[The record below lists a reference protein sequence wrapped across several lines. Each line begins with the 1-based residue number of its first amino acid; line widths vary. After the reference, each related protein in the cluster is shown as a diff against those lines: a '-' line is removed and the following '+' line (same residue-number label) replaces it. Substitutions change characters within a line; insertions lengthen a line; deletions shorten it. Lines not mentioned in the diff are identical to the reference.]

1 MLQAKMTYNPFGP
14 YRVLDYFLRIE
25 FQHRGSPH
33 AHVLLWLENDPHE
46 KISENMP
53 KTIQLLT
60 DLCSVSRNDLPATE
74 KLKKLS
80 VINLQP
86 IFRSTNT
93 NHAKAML
100 SATIAVFFTVAPTGR
115 NPYMGRARFEL
126 RTGVTINEETTPEN
140 NKQKKLYAFL

>member
-1 MLQAKMTYNPFGP
+1 MYILVQTF
-14 YRVLDYFLRIE
+14 DTRITGYGGQE
-25 FQHRGSPH
+25 VAEATGGVF
-33 AHVLLWLENDPHE
+33 HE
-46 KISENMP
+46 
-53 KTIQLLT
+53 
-60 DLCSVSRNDLPATE
+60 ATE
-74 KLKKLS
+74 KLKKQS

-126 RTGVTINEETTPEN
+126 RTGVTINEETTPE
-140 NKQKKLYAFL
+140 KK

>member
-1 MLQAKMTYNPFGP
+1 MFGLTYNVTSKMLRLKFYRPF
-14 YRVLDYFLRIE
+14 
-25 FQHRGSPH
+25 S
-33 AHVLLWLENDPHE
+33 
-46 KISENMP
+46 
-53 KTIQLLT
+53 
-60 DLCSVSRNDLPATE
+60 ATE
-74 KLKKLS
+74 KLKKQS

-100 SATIAVFFTVAPTGR
+100 SATIAVFFTVAPAGR

-140 NKQKKLYAFL
+140 NKQKKLYVFL